1 MFNNFLIKKV
11 LPLSLIIISSFAMAS
26 QNPFVK
32 PETKAE
38 NEYGSEQQKKV
49 EVRDIDLKNLEKNLI
64 KQEEPVEV
72 ELFMING
79 SVLYKNKQDSTYR
92 MN

>member
-1 MFNNFLIKKV
+1 MFNNFLIKKA
-11 LPLSLIIISSFAMAS
+11 LPLSLIIMSSFAVAS

-38 NEYGSEQQKKV
+38 NEHGGEQKKKV
-49 EVRDIDLKNLEKNLI
+49 EVRDINLKNLEKNLI
-64 KQEEPVEV
+64 RQEEPVEV